1 MISYK
6 DNMDIFI
13 LAKVME
19 MNEKEK
25 LNFVFEIVNNMYRVF
40 KTRNNLCSF
49 FGGEQYN

>member
-6 DNMDIFI
+6 DNMDVFI

-25 LNFVFEIVNNMYRVF
+25 ENLVFELIYHIFSSVKNTIL
-40 KTRNNLCSF
+40 KD
-49 FGGEQYN
+49 

>member
-19 MNEKEK
+19 MNEKEN
-25 LNFVFEIVNNMYRVF
+25 LTLVFEIIYSIYSSIRI
-40 KTRNNLCSF
+40 
-49 FGGEQYN
+49 

>member
-13 LAKVME
+13 LAKVIE

-25 LNFVFEIVNNMYRVF
+25 LNFMFEIIYSIYS
-40 KTRNNLCSF
+40 K
-49 FGGEQYN
+49 YKK

>member
-25 LNFVFEIVNNMYRVF
+25 LNFVFEIMYIVYSSM
-40 KTRNNLCSF
+40 TEN
-49 FGGEQYN
+49 